1 MGRSIRAA
9 ATALWLSLLLA
20 APALAAEPESLIPV
34 GRTVGLE
41 LETDGIYV
49 VGFDEDGASPA
60 EAAGLRIGDRIRAVD
75 GQPLEQAEALR
86 ALTAAGGGGA
96 LRLDVERDGKP
107 LRFTVR
113 PEARDGQLRL
123 GLRVRDRI
131 AGLGTVTFYDPESGL
146 FGALGH
152 GVSGDGDCPMVLRG
166 GQAAETQVTEV
177 RRGEAGSPGSLLGPS
192 SGGPLLGRIEQ
203 NTERGLFGHA
213 LEAGGSDSPAA
224 GAVLEAEPALPL
236 AERGEVRTGPAEIL
250 CCVAGSEPRR
260 YRVEIEAVRLDPERC
275 RDLRL
280 AVTDPRLLE
289 QTGGIVRGM
298 SGSPILQNGK
308 LVGAVTHV
316 LVRDPTRGYG
326 ILIGHMLEAAEIGDR
341 AA

>member
-9 ATALWLSLLLA
+9 AAAVWLGLLLTV
-20 APALAAEPESLIPV
+20 PALAAEPETLVPV

-49 VGFDEDGASPA
+49 VSFEGGESGSPA
-60 EAAGLRIGDRIRAVD
+60 EAAGLRVGDRILAAD
-75 GQPLEQAEALR
+75 GQPLTRAEALR
-86 ALTAAGGGGA
+86 EAAARSEGEA
-96 LRLDVERDGKP
+96 VILDVERNG
-107 LRFTVR
+107 RAMQFAVR
-113 PEARDGQLRL
+113 PAARDGGWYL

-131 AGLGTVTFYDPESGL
+131 AGLGTVTFFDPDTGL

-152 GVSGDGDCPMVLRG
+152 GVGGGDAPLEIRG
-166 GQAAETQVTEV
+166 GAATKTEVTEV
-177 RRGEAGSPGSLLGPS
+177 RRGQAGTPGTLFGQALGGEALGTV
-192 SGGPLLGRIEQ
+192 EQ
-203 NTERGLFGHA
+203 NTDRGLFGHGDPEA
-213 LEAGGSDSPAA
+213 LIGPA
-224 GAVLEAEPALPL
+224 VPL
-236 AERGEVRTGPAEIL
+236 ADPAEVTPGPAEL
-250 CCVAGSEPRR
+250 WCSVAGDETVA
-260 YRVEIEAVRLDPERC
+260 YAVEIEAVRFDPEHC

-280 AVTDPRLLE
+280 VVTDPRLLE
-289 QTGGIVRGM
+289 RTGGIVQGM

-326 ILIGHMLEAAEIGDR
+326 ILIGHMLEAAAEAK

>member
-1 MGRSIRAA
+1 MGRGIRAG
-9 ATALWLSLLLA
+9 LA
-20 APALAAEPESLIPV
+20 AVWLGLMLCLPALAAGPEALVPV

-49 VGFDEDGASPA
+49 VSFEEDGGPSPA
-60 EAAGLRIGDRIRAVD
+60 ETAGLRAGDRILAAG
-75 GQPLEQAEALR
+75 GQPLTRAEELR
-86 ALTAAGGGGA
+86 DLAAASGGA
-96 LRLDVERDGKP
+96 ALVLDVERNG
-107 LRFTVR
+107 RAMQFAVR
-113 PEARDGQLRL
+113 PVERDGVWRL

-131 AGLGTVTFYDPESGL
+131 AGLGTVTFYDPETGL

-152 GVSGDGDCPMVLRG
+152 GVGAGDSPVEIRG
-166 GQAAETQVTEV
+166 GFAAETEVTDV
-177 RRGEAGSPGSLLGPS
+177 RRGEVGTPGSLLGQAV
-192 SGGPLLGRIEQ
+192 GGAALGRVEQ

-213 LEAGGSDSPAA
+213 ENRALDGQ
-224 GAVLEAEPALPL
+224 AVPL
-236 AERGEVRTGPAEIL
+236 ADPGEVTAGPAELL
-250 CCVAGSEPRR
+250 CCVDGDRVER
-260 YRVEIEAVRLDPERC
+260 YAVEIEAVRFDAACC

-289 QTGGIVRGM
+289 RTGGIVQGM

-316 LVRDPTRGYG
+316 LVRDPARGYG
-326 ILIGHMLEAAEIGDR
+326 ILIGHMLEAATGDK